1 MFDHI
6 DPAIVAAP
14 IYIVAMLWE
23 RRIVTR
29 RRSAGDDLRGFRR
42 ADMWASLKMGMVSIL
57 TVGILNLGVYALAKW
72 LWQWRVTDLGNG
84 VLAWAVGMLAW
95 DFAYY
100 WFHRWEHECRFFWAF
115 HVNHHSSEYYNLST
129 ALRQPW
135 TPLLLLAIMP
145 PIVLLG
151 VRPWIMMTCGGL
163 NLIYQFWVHTEAIDR
178 MPRWFEFVF
187 NTPSHHRV
195 HHGSNRQYL
204 DRNHAG
210 ILIVWDRLFGTFE
223 PERERV
229 VYGLTKNIDTFVLWT
244 VFAHEYAAIWRDVR
258 RARTWRERLGYTFA
272 GPGWRP

>member
-57 TVGILNLGVYALAKW
+57 TVGVLNLGVYALAKW

-100 WFHRWEHECRFFWAF
+100 WFHR
-115 HVNHHSSEYYNLST
+115 
-129 ALRQPW
+129 
-135 TPLLLLAIMP
+135 
-145 PIVLLG
+145 
-151 VRPWIMMTCGGL
+151 
-163 NLIYQFWVHTEAIDR
+163 
-178 MPRWFEFVF
+178 
-187 NTPSHHRV
+187 
-195 HHGSNRQYL
+195 
-204 DRNHAG
+204 
-210 ILIVWDRLFGTFE
+210 
-223 PERERV
+223 
-229 VYGLTKNIDTFVLWT
+229 
-244 VFAHEYAAIWRDVR
+244 
-258 RARTWRERLGYTFA
+258 
-272 GPGWRP
+272 